1 MSDSKEFR
9 DFWAEVS
16 KVAAKYKASA
26 DGKQG
31 ELFARELYSD
41 YLNVQPKNKKAWLD
55 EMIKFSFVS
64 MKDSPKWVGEYDW
77 PYFNGRPM
85 VFLEQFKIPLSAQ
98 HIDFPRTDTHYI
110 FASKKDLGDGF
121 SCIYKIII
129 QKDNGNLIH
138 SNGDGYIEF

>member
-55 EMIKFSFVS
+55 EMIKFS
-64 MKDSPKWVGEYDW
+64 
-77 PYFNGRPM
+77 
-85 VFLEQFKIPLSAQ
+85 
-98 HIDFPRTDTHYI
+98 
-110 FASKKDLGDGF
+110 
-121 SCIYKIII
+121 
-129 QKDNGNLIH
+129 
-138 SNGDGYIEF
+138 